1 MVRTPTLHLKPASIR
16 VYRDSRI
23 RLVNVGE
30 IKCLA
35 AVRVTGFLPR
45 YSARLNYDVA
55 CPMDFHLFPVDEQRC
70 EIKYESFGYTSKEL
84 SFAWL
89 KDGSTVNPNITLAQF
104 DLGVTLEDTYATD
117 YYDLS
122 YPGIIMKLDLT
133 RLIGY
138 HITQTYLPSVILVAL
153 AWLSLFISP
162 ESVPGTVLASMLRA
176 VLNGIKMKELLR
188 KD

>member
-1 MVRTPTLHLKPASIR
+1 
-16 VYRDSRI
+16 
-23 RLVNVGE
+23 
-30 IKCLA
+30 
-35 AVRVTGFLPR
+35 
-45 YSARLNYDVA
+45 
-55 CPMDFHLFPVDEQRC
+55 MDFHLFPVDEQRC

-162 ESVPGTVLASMLRA
+162 ESVPGTVHASMLRA
-176 VLNGIKMKELLR
+176 VLNGIKMKELGGRSKMTSAKFSGFLTPLPPCQHFGPISAVLR
-188 KD
+188 LSYMVKIAI

>member
-1 MVRTPTLHLKPASIR
+1 
-16 VYRDSRI
+16 
-23 RLVNVGE
+23 
-30 IKCLA
+30 
-35 AVRVTGFLPR
+35 
-45 YSARLNYDVA
+45 
-55 CPMDFHLFPVDEQRC
+55 MDFHLFPVDEQRC

-162 ESVPGTVLASMLRA
+162 ESVPGTVHASMLRA
-176 VLNGIKMKELLR
+176 VLNNIRR
-188 KD
+188 KS